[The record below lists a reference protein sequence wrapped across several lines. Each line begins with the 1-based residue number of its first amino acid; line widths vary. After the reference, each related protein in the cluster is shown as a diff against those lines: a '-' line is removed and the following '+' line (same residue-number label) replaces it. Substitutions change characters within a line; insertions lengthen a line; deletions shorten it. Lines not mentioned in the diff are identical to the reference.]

1 MSDPFVV
8 FPDVEALAVAFLT
21 PRLPGVTVVSEWP
34 EDLAEHLP
42 VVAVSRVGG
51 STELR
56 FVLEDV
62 ALDFDVLAAT
72 KAGAQDLVQSVR
84 ALLLTAP
91 SHPTPGARIYLV
103 TDDALVWGPDPVTE
117 LPRYVLTCTL
127 RVRPA

>member
-1 MSDPFVV
+1 MTDPVV
-8 FPDVEALAVAFLT
+8 MFPDGEALAVAFLT

-56 FVLEDV
+56 FVFEDV
-62 ALDFDVLAAT
+62 VLDFDVLAAT
-72 KAGAQDLVQSVR
+72 KASAQDLAQSVR
-84 ALLLTAP
+84 ALLMTAP
-91 SHPTPGARIYLV
+91 SHPPPGARIYSV

-117 LPRYVLTCTL
+117 LPRYVLTMTL